1 MKSRSEK
8 IREQLERN
16 PSISPLKLAEK
27 LGVTTQHV
35 YQVRH
40 DMRKKQE
47 ALRAAVTDRLNRAK
61 ATRDENSQ
69 PLSAYILQVL
79 ESNPQGLTV
88 QAIVTAVIKAGYKTR
103 STTFLQV
110 VRQKLYNMVEV
121 GHVARNGNSYLHPKP
136 KAVIQQVQ
144 AVPHQVPA
152 VPVGQLSVFE
162 ALQELSK
169 LSKQVGGIDQLQ
181 AKLDM
186 LRELQAQ

>member
-16 PSISPLKLAEK
+16 PSISALKLAEK

-47 ALRAAVTDRLNRAK
+47 ALRAVVTDRLNRAK

-88 QAIVTAVIKAGYKTR
+88 QAIVAAVIKAGYKTR

-121 GHVARNGNSYLHPKP
+121 GHIARNGNSYIHPKP
-136 KAVIQQVQ
+136 KAVIQQV
-144 AVPHQVPA
+144 PQVPA